1 MKHFVGTNYDSFFWR
16 KMLSR
21 ICRELSRHVIGG
33 LRAYEPPDTPARL
46 LAEFPRMLSLV
57 SKRRTG
63 SQRCVV
69 ILDGVNQLFDEDHA
83 SNMKWIPATL
93 PPHVR
98 VIVATADGSESS
110 KRMQAHVPPPVVNNI
125 NPLTVEECKELV
137 RKSLAMHHKKLSE
150 DAGDALLGDQVGAP
164 SCCVSGNLARL
175 PACMHTVLRV
185 FGGKMLPCLFSC
197 LLLPT
202 CSAKSPVPHPPYHV
216 SSPLFAACPEQMS
229 LLLAKED
236 SCMPLYLLA
245 VASELIKFGVYEQVT
260 AFIQKIPQKFAAL
273 FDYVLDRLEV
283 RL

>member
-1 MKHFVGTNYDSFFWR
+1 LAEELDGVVIVKHFVGTNYDSFFWR

-185 FGGKMLPCLFSC
+185 LEGRCCLVY
-197 LLLPT
+197 
-202 CSAKSPVPHPPYHV
+202 SPVYCFLHAQLNLRFLILLITSRHLYSLPALSRCPCCWRKRIHACHCTFWRSHP
-216 SSPLFAACPEQMS
+216 S
-229 LLLAKED
+229 
-236 SCMPLYLLA
+236 
-245 VASELIKFGVYEQVT
+245 
-260 AFIQKIPQKFAAL
+260 
-273 FDYVLDRLEV
+273 
-283 RL
+283 